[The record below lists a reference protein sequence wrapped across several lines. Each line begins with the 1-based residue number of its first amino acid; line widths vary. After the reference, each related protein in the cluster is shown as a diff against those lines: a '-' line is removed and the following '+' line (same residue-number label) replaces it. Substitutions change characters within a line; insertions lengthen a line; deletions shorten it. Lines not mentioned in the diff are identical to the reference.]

1 MKPSTGYCLQ
11 IIVFLRVLEYYEGI
25 LILTSNRVDNMD
37 EAFKSRIHFAL
48 TYDRL
53 DKESRRQIWSNFLE
67 MLEEDEDGRAD
78 VDIPQLR
85 GHLDS
90 LAGRNING
98 RQIRSALST
107 AQQLAAHR
115 EERLGIKHLE
125 QVLKNLDRFNKHL
138 NTAKRNAGDQYTG
151 NVGY

>member
-1 MKPSTGYCLQ
+1 
-11 IIVFLRVLEYYEGI
+11 
-25 LILTSNRVDNMD
+25 MD
-37 EAFKSRIHFAL
+37 EAFKSRIHVAL

-53 DKESRRQIWSNFLE
+53 GKDSRRQIWSNFLE
-67 MLEEDEDGRAD
+67 MLEEDEDGRGD
-78 VDIPQLR
+78 VDIPQLQA
-85 GHLDS
+85 HLDS
-90 LAGRNING
+90 LAAQNING

-151 NVGY
+151 SIGLQLPG